1 MTAQIGANPAIV
13 ETSAERLANGKA
25 FSLGDS
31 YTDHRGYEWVYCKAS
46 GTLGKNMLVK
56 IGADYAV
63 NATATLNAPKVNFCH
78 MYGVVASATV
88 WSADSYGWVQVRGE
102 ARCRVSAT
110 GTHIGPILVVA
121 SSATPGTITVQA
133 SAGSTAN
140 VVYLVGMSLKA
151 TATVSSSILVSA
163 DSQSALFLLTYPQ
176 PHLAQYVVT

>member
-1 MTAQIGANPAIV
+1 MTAQIGANPAVV
-13 ETSAERLANGKA
+13 ETSAERLANGRA

-31 YTDHRGYEWVYCKAS
+31 YTDYRGFEFVYVKAA

-56 IGADYAV
+56 ISADYAAI
-63 NATATLNAPKVNFCH
+63 ATATLNAPKLNFAH

-110 GTHIGPILVVA
+110 GTHIGPMLLIA
-121 SSATPGTITVQA
+121 SSATPGCVTPTA
-133 SAGSTAN
+133 SASTTTPS
-140 VVYLVGMSLKA
+140 VRLVGMTIKA

-163 DSQSALFLLTYPQ
+163 DSQSAMFLLTYPQ
-176 PHLAQYVVT
+176 PFITDTIA